1 MFFELNEMYH
11 IYNKGNNS
19 QTIFFTKENYNFF
32 LKKIDNELKPFCD
45 ILAYC
50 LMPNHYHLMIQAN
63 ENSVQVDNSKMQ
75 KLVRRIG
82 TLQSSYTQAINK
94 QKGISGSL
102 FQQKAKVKSLSQ
114 FFLGATKFQ
123 DYALNCFLYIHQN
136 PLNAG
141 LVSRFEDWEF
151 SSFNEYYSINVKSIC
166 NTSLAYSLL
175 GIEQC
180 DLSSIFEREIYYK
193 L

>member
-1 MFFELNEMYH
+1 MFFELNDIYH
-11 IYNKGNNS
+11 VYNKGNNS
-19 QTIFFTKENYNFF
+19 QTLFFTKENYIFF
-32 LKKIDNELKPFCD
+32 LKKIENELKPFCD

-75 KLVRRIG
+75 KLARRIG
-82 TLQSSYTQAINK
+82 VLQSSYTQAINK
-94 QKGISGSL
+94 EKGTSGSL
-102 FQQKAKVKSLSQ
+102 FKQKAKVKSLSQ
-114 FFLGATKFQ
+114 IFLGARKYQ
-123 DYALNCFLYIHQN
+123 DYTLNCFLYIHQN

-151 SSFNEYYSINVKSIC
+151 SSYNEYCSIKDNSIC
-166 NTSLAYSLL
+166 NTSLAYTLL

-180 DLSSIFEREIYYK
+180 DLSSILERETHYE